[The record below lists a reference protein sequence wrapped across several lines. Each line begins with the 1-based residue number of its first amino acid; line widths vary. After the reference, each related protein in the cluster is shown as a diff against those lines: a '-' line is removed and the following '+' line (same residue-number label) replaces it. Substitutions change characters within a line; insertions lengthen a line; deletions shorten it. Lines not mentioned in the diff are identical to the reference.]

1 MVPSV
6 VGLLDAEKAVLLGRP
21 GRPVDPQGQ
30 PLDPAQEFGDAI
42 LGYRT
47 WPPSRPARTVPACAT
62 RLSVTSDLNP
72 ALGRPPARRIRA
84 SCSPSVVV
92 TAWSLHAMAVKRVP
106 AASPRRPRDTPRGP
120 GWHHPC
126 RRYPRESGAPRWRV
140 GAAPWHGGGRFPQP
154 SRGALRCHGAGPAPY
169 FHADPRSARFS
180 VSARVQR
187 SSPAM
192 VSPWIHVSPF
202 RLITVSG
209 RVPPAFSS
217 AVARSRECVTI
228 QT

>member
-1 MVPSV
+1 MWCRASL
-6 VGLLDAEKAVLLGRP
+6 GLLDAGKAVLLGRP

-106 AASPRRPRDTPRGP
+106 AASPRRPRDTPRGARVASP
-120 GWHHPC
+120 LPTVPARERSAPLAC
-126 RRYPRESGAPRWRV
+126 R
-140 GAAPWHGGGRFPQP
+140 
-154 SRGALRCHGAGPAPY
+154 RGALARRRTVPA
-169 FHADPRSARFS
+169 
-180 VSARVQR
+180 
-187 SSPAM
+187 
-192 VSPWIHVSPF
+192 
-202 RLITVSG
+202 T
-209 RVPPAFSS
+209 
-217 AVARSRECVTI
+217 VARGLSDATAPDRHPIFMPTRAPHVFRFPLEFSEARPRWSVLGSTFRPSA
-228 QT
+228 